1 MQVLWLKDGRK
12 WSYSWFLFAFL
23 RGVLPLL
30 VLCTLTYHVNTIFEL
45 IILKTIINSAS
56 LNYLKPMG
64 FRCYHLINFDEI
76 LSLKHLKNV
85 ETSEI
90 CIKVEELL

>member
-1 MQVLWLKDGRK
+1 
-12 WSYSWFLFAFL
+12 
-23 RGVLPLL
+23 
-30 VLCTLTYHVNTIFEL
+30 
-45 IILKTIINSAS
+45 
-56 LNYLKPMG
+56 MG

-85 ETSEI
+85 ETSEV

>member
-1 MQVLWLKDGRK
+1 MGEYGC
-12 WSYSWFLFAFL
+12 YSWFLPASL
-23 RGVLPLL
+23 RGVLPYL
-30 VLCTLTYHVNTIFEL
+30 VLCTLIYHVNTIFKL

-56 LNYLKPMG
+56 LNYLKLMG

-85 ETSEI
+85 ETSEVRN
-90 CIKVEELL
+90 KVEEIL